1 MWRFNILLTSVT
13 FNSNLCSLRTR
24 YVIIYSV
31 RWNAEPEMTTLLP
44 GPIRGSFSAACL
56 SQEVTRRLT
65 CSPVSHFWRKRCKT
79 LFCCSR
85 TKVHNNTERDFIVK
99 YIVFVL
105 QYSVYYNEDF
115 FYCENLCKDD
125 FLQNVSSKHRI
136 KFLYISFFKATVC
149 RLFKTFGTL
158 S

>member
-1 MWRFNILLTSVT
+1 LRFNILLISLT
-13 FNSNLCSLRTR
+13 FNSNLCLLRTR
-24 YVIIYSV
+24 YVITYSF
-31 RWNAEPEMTTLLP
+31 RRNAEPQMTTLLP
-44 GPIRGSFSAACL
+44 GPICGSFSAACL
-56 SQEVTRRLT
+56 SQEVTRNLT
-65 CSPVSHFWRKRCKT
+65 CSPVSHFWSKRCKT

-115 FYCENLCKDD
+115 FYCEKRCKND
-125 FLQNVSSKHRI
+125 FLQNVSRKNRI
-136 KFLYISFFKATVC
+136 KFLFISFFKVTVG
-149 RLFKTFGTL
+149 RLFKIFRTF